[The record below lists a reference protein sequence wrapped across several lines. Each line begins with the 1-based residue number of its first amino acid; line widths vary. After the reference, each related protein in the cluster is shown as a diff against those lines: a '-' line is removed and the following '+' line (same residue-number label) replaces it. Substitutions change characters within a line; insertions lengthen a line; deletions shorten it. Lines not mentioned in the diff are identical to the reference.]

1 MEISPTIVTVVKSI
15 LDTCILNWILD
26 KFHNTKNE
34 FKTKYGKCNQSINHQ
49 AKELILGAM

>member
-1 MEISPTIVTVVKSI
+1 MEISPTIVTVVQSI
-15 LDTCILNWILD
+15 LDILNWILD